1 MKDVMLLDSMRLLAD
16 RAIGAAVLLESMAAR
31 EHDENGMAL
40 NLVAASLEDAAR
52 DMLSRMD
59 K

>member
-1 MKDVMLLDSMRLLAD
+1 MKDVTLLDSMQLLAD

-31 EHDENGMAL
+31 EDDESSDAL
-40 NLVAASLEDAAR
+40 RLVAASLEDAAR
-52 DMLSRMD
+52 DMLAEMS